1 LTTLPSLSPLQ
12 IDSAMSYKT
21 HNNMPRNNRPPKKQ
35 AAQKEAE
42 PESPSMLSV
51 LSKTTN
57 SCTSSSG
64 SHLVESS
71 LLILDAYEHR
81 LCHGQSVP
89 SSALTDL
96 RRELDRQPS
105 FAGSLD
111 VTLRLLALQEKAQQ
125 HEQEKE
131 QQQEA
136 YGGTTTTAAARSS
149 TRNSSSREQQ
159 PNQDDLTSLR
169 PATPGPFKKSDP
181 TGIPTSPH
189 SSSTSYQYS
198 TSPSTRRDRH
208 VYSPSSPWSNDSSEE
223 RIRRQQ
229 RQWLVNDVV
238 EEDEEE
244 EVDEAELAR
253 RRSQVRVR
261 RLNSPNS
268 SHYRRQQLG
277 VAQREDSFPV
287 ANDYRTTSPNR
298 RTHTSWQQQ
307 QQVQFKDQARSVVV
321 PTNVREVEH
330 TRTTTT
336 TTTVRPIPRPSTDTA
351 APRSGRAAMTPGSP
365 ILQGAPNPDYIVQ
378 FKDQAQSLL
387 VVTAVQA
394 GGNDEHHDH
403 YEHIP
408 VAIAVPVFDEE
419 EIQGEAH
426 QQPRKTPSQQRRRR
440 RVYQQVMI

>member
-1 LTTLPSLSPLQ
+1 
-12 IDSAMSYKT
+12 
-21 HNNMPRNNRPPKKQ
+21 MPRKSRPPKKQ
-35 AAQKEAE
+35 IVKEAE

-51 LSKTTN
+51 LSKTN
-57 SCTSSSG
+57 SCNSSGG

-81 LCHGQSVP
+81 LCHGQMVP

-96 RRELDRQPS
+96 RRELDQQPS

-125 HEQEKE
+125 HEKKE

-136 YGGTTTTAAARSS
+136 HGGTRTTAAATGRSA

-159 PNQDDLTSLR
+159 ADQDDLTSLR
-169 PATPGPFKKSDP
+169 PPTPGPFKKSDP
-181 TGIPTSPH
+181 SIPMSPH
-189 SSSTSYQYS
+189 SSSSSYQYS
-198 TSPSTRRDRH
+198 TSPSTRRGRH
-208 VYSPSSPWSNDSSEE
+208 VYSPSSPWSNDSAEE
-223 RIRRQQ
+223 RIRRPQ
-229 RQWLVNDVV
+229 RQWLVNEDVV

-268 SHYRRQQLG
+268 SHHRRQQLG
-277 VAQREDSFPV
+277 VVQQEESSPV
-287 ANDYRTTSPNR
+287 ANHYRTTSPNR
-298 RTHTSWQQQ
+298 RTPTSWQPQ
-307 QQVQFKDQARSVVV
+307 QQVHFKDQARSVVV

-330 TRTTTT
+330 TRTNTT
-336 TTTVRPIPRPSTDTA
+336 TTTVRPIPRPRTDTA
-351 APRSGRAAMTPGSP
+351 ARRSGRAAITPGSP

-394 GGNDEHHDH
+394 GDNDDHDHHGH

-408 VAIAVPVFDEE
+408 VAIAVPVFEEE
-419 EIQGEAH
+419 EIQGESH
-426 QQPRKTPSQQRRRR
+426 HQPRKTPSQQQRHRHRRR